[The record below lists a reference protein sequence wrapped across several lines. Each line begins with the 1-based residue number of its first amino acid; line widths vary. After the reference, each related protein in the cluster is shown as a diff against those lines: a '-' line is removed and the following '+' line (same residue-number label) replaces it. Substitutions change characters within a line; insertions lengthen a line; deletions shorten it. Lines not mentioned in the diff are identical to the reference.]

1 MKRKII
7 FVLTSIFVVLLF
19 LTSACAAKND
29 QIKSFGN
36 EPEQEVMDAVIE
48 EFPNKDIES
57 LTKESY
63 VKIYQLKYDICALDE
78 TAEIIS
84 KAKQLKDVLSEKY
97 SWTVFFDRRTNIP
110 VNTVMRDVV
119 TCSKG
124 EGITASEYEAA
135 CNHYG
140 AEINEKLK
148 AKFAESEDKWK
159 ADNMRLTAE
168 IELKMLDKEEAY
180 KLFKEKGVTPVK
192 NGDEIVVA
200 SSVLLSGMK
209 FICTQAEDG
218 KEYVI
223 TDAPIWY
230 GEYFKEGELY
240 ELTDFFQRQKA
251 FYEYE
256 KSVTPIGGKNEN
268 GEEVYGGVY

>member
-29 QIKSFGN
+29 QIKSFSN

-48 EFPNKDIES
+48 EFPNKVDEN
-57 LTKESY
+57 LTKDNL
-63 VKIYQLKYDICALDE
+63 VKIYALEYDICDFDK
-78 TAEIIS
+78 TAENMA
-84 KAKQLKDVLSEKY
+84 KAKRLKDILSGDY
-97 SWTVFFDRRTNIP
+97 SWIVIFTRKNDLPENSLITSAAICSVGKGMTV
-110 VNTVMRDVV
+110 
-119 TCSKG
+119 
-124 EGITASEYEAA
+124 SEYEAA
-135 CNHYG
+135 CKHYG
-140 AEINEKLK
+140 AEIDETFK
-148 AKFAESEDKWK
+148 ASLAEEEGKWVTH
-159 ADNMRLTAE
+159 ALRSTTE
-168 IELKMLDKEEAY
+168 YELKMLDKEEAY

-256 KSVTPIGGKNEN
+256 KSVTPIDGKNEN